1 LRTSDCLPHQALPGL
16 ADWALEASPAELQAL
31 QALLPRIEA
40 AAPLG
45 PVGRSLLR
53 PTQLQVL
60 EALLVT
66 NLEPSPGSSQALA
79 TTRRSLSLGASSHA
93 RASLLRLLR
102 DVTGHHAMPSAA
114 QPSHELE
121 YETEVLAALRPLR
134 NSDDL

>member
-1 LRTSDCLPHQALPGL
+1 
-16 ADWALEASPAELQAL
+16 
-31 QALLPRIEA
+31 
-40 AAPLG
+40 
-45 PVGRSLLR
+45 VGRSLLR

-66 NLEPSPGSSQALA
+66 NHEPSPGSSPALA

-121 YETEVLAALRPLR
+121 YETEVLAALRPSECL
-134 NSDDL
+134 